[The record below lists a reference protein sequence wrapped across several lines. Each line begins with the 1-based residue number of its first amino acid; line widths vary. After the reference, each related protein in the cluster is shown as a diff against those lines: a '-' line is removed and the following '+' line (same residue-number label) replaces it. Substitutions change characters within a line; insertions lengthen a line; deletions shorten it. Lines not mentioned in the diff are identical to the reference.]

1 MSAMTEILLETQ
13 TVPQT
18 GRLMVSV
25 HREVQIN
32 ISAAEAQNRVT
43 QFVHR
48 KISSQM
54 HGEAPTLILGGRTC
68 WRVPVHLTFPSFGDV
83 GRVGVLDVD
92 VESGEL
98 QINTTIIQEIE
109 RYAKDIARRITPT
122 ATR

>member
-1 MSAMTEILLETQ
+1 MSTTTGVLLETQ

-18 GRLMVSV
+18 GLMTVSV

-32 ISAAEAQNRVT
+32 VSATEAQHRVT

-54 HGEAPTLILGGRTC
+54 HAETPTLTLGGRTC
-68 WRVPVHLTFPSFGDV
+68 WRVPIHLTFPSFGDV
-83 GRVGVLDVD
+83 GLVGVIDVD

-98 QINTTIIQEIE
+98 QTGTAVVQEIE
-109 RYAKDIARRITPT
+109 RHAENIALRITPP

>member
-1 MSAMTEILLETQ
+1 MSAMTGILLETQ
-13 TVPQT
+13 TAPQT

-32 ISAAEAQNRVT
+32 ISADEAQHRVT

-54 HGEAPTLILGGRTC
+54 HGEAPTLTLGGRTC
-68 WRVPVHLTFPSFGDV
+68 WRVPIHLTFPSFGDV
-83 GRVGVLDVD
+83 GRVGIIDVD

-98 QINTTIIQEIE
+98 QIDTTIIQEIE
-109 RYAKDIARRITPT
+109 RHAENIALRITP
-122 ATR
+122 AAAR